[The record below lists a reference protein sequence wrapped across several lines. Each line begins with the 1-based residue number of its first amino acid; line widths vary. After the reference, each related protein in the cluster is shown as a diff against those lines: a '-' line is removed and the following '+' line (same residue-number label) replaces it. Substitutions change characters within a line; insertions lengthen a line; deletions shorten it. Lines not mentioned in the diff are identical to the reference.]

1 MRDAYRR
8 PYDLLIIEQ
17 VLARV
22 EETEELEEVFLF
34 DNHEFIMSTLV
45 RELDRLDFCHPTI
58 LELELRSG
66 VLSTRTS
73 VTRFK
78 DPVMGELV
86 SFPYGVKYGGLQ
98 IPNGALD
105 NEIMNLALRLD

>member
-1 MRDAYRR
+1 MHIGR
-8 PYDLLIIEQ
+8 PYDLLHLGQ
-17 VLARV
+17 VLA
-22 EETEELEEVFLF
+22 
-34 DNHEFIMSTLV
+34 
-45 RELDRLDFCHPTI
+45 
-58 LELELRSG
+58 
-66 VLSTRTS
+66 TRTS
-73 VTRFK
+73 VTRFR